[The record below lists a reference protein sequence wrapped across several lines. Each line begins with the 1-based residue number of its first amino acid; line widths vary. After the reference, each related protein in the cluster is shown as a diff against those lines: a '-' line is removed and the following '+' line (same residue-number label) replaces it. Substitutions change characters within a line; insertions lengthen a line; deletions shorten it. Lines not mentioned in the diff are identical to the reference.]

1 MEGHCRIPVAMD
13 RRARVVSTLHST
25 LSMDE
30 RIPWLP
36 RVQMV
41 CVVLPADVLGC
52 QCPFNSSESIG
63 YANVSASISN
73 PKACS

>member
-13 RRARVVSTLHST
+13 RRARLLSTLHST

-30 RIPWLP
+30 REPWLP

-41 CVVLPADVLGC
+41 CVVLPAEVLGC
-52 QCPFNSSESIG
+52 RCPFNSSESIDNAHVG
-63 YANVSASISN
+63 ALISN